1 MDPTP
6 NTVAG
11 GIVVPLSRPTTPA
24 GLPYPTAQDL
34 LADVDV
40 YLHELSD
47 AIDYRLNN
55 RSLLM
60 TRAVLTTN
68 AGGDLTINFPTFV
81 TLQGLVIE
89 AFAEVSDGAAIPW
102 NLVCSITGL
111 PGNSAN
117 VHVWY
122 VNTKTNGY
130 NVSNFANAAFNY
142 SVFAWGV
149 PQ

>member
-6 NTVAG
+6 NTVAD

-24 GLPYPTAQDL
+24 GLPYPTSQDL

-47 AIDYRLNN
+47 AIDYRLTN
-55 RSLLM
+55 RALLM
-60 TRAVLTTN
+60 SQPSLTSN

-89 AFAEVSDGAAIPW
+89 PFANSSDGAAMPW
-102 NLVCSITGL
+102 VLLPRITGL
-111 PGNSAN
+111 PGNSAT
-117 VHVWY
+117 VHVDY
-122 VNTKTNGY
+122 MNTKNNGY
-130 NVSNFANAAFNY
+130 NVSPFGGTMQY
-142 SVFAWGV
+142 SIFAWGV